1 MELEKLSKKN
11 VDPLELGERLLIT
24 GETSEAEKVLRRATR
39 MLKNDKRRL
48 ADAMISLGVAFYRN
62 GKVKRSLKTFMESL
76 RLCEQVGYKPGVARS
91 YSGLGL
97 AYSSLRKPLEE
108 ALKYHEKALEVAREA
123 GTPGVEAR
131 VLSNMGITYLMND
144 KPEDALRIF
153 REAMEKAKMDGER
166 HVEAMA
172 FTNMAGALRVM
183 GWLSEEVDARKR
195 AVMIFDELGNVRDAA
210 VNRFEMA
217 FALSQMNNFDEAAEI
232 AEQARKG
239 FLQVKDK
246 NMVKATDE
254 LIRKLRI
261 KERTC
266 PSCGAM
272 ILVEGLEYCPLCDAS
287 LVEEKRRRMRLPSL
301 KLTRKL

>member
-1 MELEKLSKKN
+1 
-11 VDPLELGERLLIT
+11 
-24 GETSEAEKVLRRATR
+24 
-39 MLKNDKRRL
+39 
-48 ADAMISLGVAFYRN
+48 
-62 GKVKRSLKTFMESL
+62 
-76 RLCEQVGYKPGVARS
+76 
-91 YSGLGL
+91 
-97 AYSSLRKPLEE
+97 
-108 ALKYHEKALEVAREA
+108 
-123 GTPGVEAR
+123 
-131 VLSNMGITYLMND
+131 
-144 KPEDALRIF
+144 
-153 REAMEKAKMDGER
+153 
-166 HVEAMA
+166 
-172 FTNMAGALRVM
+172 M

>member
-1 MELEKLSKKN
+1 MPEKS
-11 VDPLELGERLLIT
+11 VDPLELGERLLLM
-24 GETSEAEKVLRRATR
+24 GETGEAEKALRRATR
-39 MLKNDKRRL
+39 RLKNDKRRL

-62 GKVKRSLKTFMESL
+62 GKVKKSLKTFTKSL
-76 RLCEQVGYKPGVARS
+76 KLCEQVGYKPGIARS

-108 ALKYHEKALEVAREA
+108 VLKYHEKALEVAREA

-153 REAMEKAKMDGER
+153 REAVEKAKMDGEK

-172 FTNMAGALRVM
+172 LTNMARALRIM
-183 GWLSEEVDARKR
+183 GWLGEEADARKR
-195 AVMIFDELGNVRDAA
+195 AIMIFDELGNVRDAA
-210 VNRFEMA
+210 MNGFELA
-217 FALSQMNNFDEAAEI
+217 FTLRQMNNFEGAAEV

-239 FLQVKDK
+239 FLQVKNK
-246 NMVKATDE
+246 KMVKAADE
-254 LIRKLRI
+254 FIEKLRV

-266 PSCGAM
+266 PSCGAV

-287 LVEEKRRRMRLPSL
+287 LVGEKRRRMHLPSF
-301 KLTRKL
+301 KLRKL